1 MTEISS
7 GMTIPKHTTPSIVE
21 PEHSQIPIPEP
32 CCQERS
38 SWKQYRKPS
47 LPMSDT
53 TDVMDAMHSQAV
65 CSPFQDLCMSDTS
78 TEATSP
84 QSATTLQEVGLRF
97 LQAKGPECHS
107 NTTSPMSALHSIT
120 HASTVSAVLFGHPES
135 MVTTNAV
142 SSIDHLVYRSD
153 SSSVH
158 SIETPLQINFHQEQN
173 PDDVGLSPDCHH
185 GTDDSLSIS
194 DSNNS
199 TGSSCDPCFEHSCNG
214 MDQGDTTQEMS
225 KRLQSI
231 GFSHDKAAA
240 IQEMLGSKTAAST
253 PNLCLSSPWQSQLKR
268 RVPVGMLASELP
280 ISHSRPSQR
289 YSVDTVNTRLH
300 TNRKRFA
307 NQCVSDTSIRR
318 STGDLNLGVNSSN
331 TGSHYT
337 TSCKSGQMCYREMDE
352 FVEWCEEM
360 TGNMFNHYPARREVS
375 MPSYSSILQLAA
387 IEESSESLSRSESLT
402 RGSISTQNTS
412 SISSEGGTSD
422 EKKDSRY
429 STAYDTYRASS
440 DKHLSSSTS
449 SFEYPSAKSCMYV
462 QHQCSTP
469 PPSAEDSACADLVL
483 EDPLFSLTSL
493 PNGTRNT
500 WPTSSKNKPKMST
513 STVVKRL
520 FSFGS
525 YKSEQRSVSQPGSSL
540 SSISR
545 SVSATAA
552 TYVKTFSAAE
562 E

>member
-1 MTEISS
+1 
-7 GMTIPKHTTPSIVE
+7 
-21 PEHSQIPIPEP
+21 
-32 CCQERS
+32 
-38 SWKQYRKPS
+38 
-47 LPMSDT
+47 MSDT

-84 QSATTLQEVGLRF
+84 QSATTLQEVG
-97 LQAKGPECHS
+97 
-107 NTTSPMSALHSIT
+107 
-120 HASTVSAVLFGHPES
+120 
-135 MVTTNAV
+135 
-142 SSIDHLVYRSD
+142 SD

-173 PDDVGLSPDCHH
+173 PDDVGNVGL
-185 GTDDSLSIS
+185 
-194 DSNNS
+194 
-199 TGSSCDPCFEHSCNG
+199 
-214 MDQGDTTQEMS
+214 
-225 KRLQSI
+225 
-231 GFSHDKAAA
+231 
-240 IQEMLGSKTAAST
+240 KTAAST

-360 TGNMFNHYPARREVS
+360 TGNMFNHYQLCREVS

-422 EKKDSRY
+422 EKRTVVIALLMIHIEHHRISIYLAAHPRLNTHLP
-429 STAYDTYRASS
+429 SHSS
-440 DKHLSSSTS
+440 EWHPKYL
-449 SFEYPSAKSCMYV
+449 
-462 QHQCSTP
+462 
-469 PPSAEDSACADLVL
+469 ADIIQ
-483 EDPLFSLTSL
+483 
-493 PNGTRNT
+493 
-500 WPTSSKNKPKMST
+500 NKPKMST

-520 FSFGS
+520 FSF
-525 YKSEQRSVSQPGSSL
+525 KVIQIR
-540 SSISR
+540 
-545 SVSATAA
+545 ATIC
-552 TYVKTFSAAE
+552 FSAWVVFEFYIQIRICNSCYVRHLFGSRGIKA
-562 E
+562 